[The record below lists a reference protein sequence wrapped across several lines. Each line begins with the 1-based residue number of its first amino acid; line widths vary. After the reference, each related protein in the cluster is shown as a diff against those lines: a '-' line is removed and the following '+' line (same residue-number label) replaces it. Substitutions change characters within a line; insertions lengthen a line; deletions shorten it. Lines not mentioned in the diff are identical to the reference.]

1 MPPLITSSSQ
11 NLITSL
17 GDRRKTQSS
26 NYKIDSLSSMVLS
39 KDFGIANKRRKK
51 RGKMNETASSGDY
64 ERKAQN
70 QVGDDVYGVRRS
82 ISSSM

>member
-11 NLITSL
+11 NLVTSL
-17 GDRRKTQSS
+17 GDRKTQSS

-70 QVGDDVYGVRRS
+70 QGGDDVYDVRRS

>member
-11 NLITSL
+11 NLVTSL
-17 GDRRKTQSS
+17 GDRKTQSS

-70 QVGDDVYGVRRS
+70 QVGDDVYDVRRS